1 MLCCGDLCEI
11 ICEVSSQKNT
21 LQIAFFF
28 RSINQWQKSNFQ
40 IPIFCC
46 NLKREDPR
54 PQFYVKLVYKATLSF
69 TLKSENLSGSLL
81 WPQKKFKEKFIK
93 ELLCNFLVQKL
104 QYENLKKP
112 PSSWSEVLIFFI
124 TAQKAQTEEFMLQNK
139 MWLID
144 QLYIK
149 LGPRLS
155 LFFNLRQKNI

>member
-1 MLCCGDLCEI
+1 MLCCGYLCEI

-81 WPQKKFKEKFIK
+81 WPQKKFKGKIYERVIMQLFIAEATIWK
-93 ELLCNFLVQKL
+93 VE
-104 QYENLKKP
+104 KP
-112 PSSWSEVLIFFI
+112 PSSWSEILIFFI
-124 TAQKAQTEEFMLQNK
+124 AAQTAQTEEFMLQNK